1 MGAGVGGYSLI
12 RIEDNVRVK
21 GARLGGGHILGT
33 LLPASDPTAP
43 SPGLLPLPFPTPDT

>member
-1 MGAGVGGYSLI
+1 MI
-12 RIEDNVRVK
+12 RIEDIVSVK
-21 GARLGGGHILGT
+21 GAGLGGGHISGT